1 MKKRHSF
8 LVITTIQ
15 ILFEAKLTIE
25 HLYLMD
31 WSQFQEEK
39 VKPISPSPG
48 LMHLHC
54 GDRALCESYKEDER
68 WKLGKVATLNKV
80 REWGLADRCV
90 GGGEGKE
97 VPINCQTHSPQ
108 AGQIES
114 WNVLPILPVLD
125 HSIRGDNCFV
135 NPLWT
140 GLGECPDW
148 RWFEL
153 KKFPS
158 KNKLL

>member
-1 MKKRHSF
+1 MKNSP
-8 LVITTIQ
+8 LLSVITTIKINCLKPNSQ
-15 ILFEAKLTIE
+15 LNSIYNLLIGNC
-25 HLYLMD
+25 D

-68 WKLGKVATLNKV
+68 WKRGKVTTLNKV
-80 REWGLADRCV
+80 REWGLADGRA

-97 VPINCQTHSPQ
+97 VPINCQTLSPQ

-114 WNVLPILPVLD
+114 WNVLPILLVLD

-140 GLGECPDW
+140 RLGDD
-148 RWFEL
+148 RIGDN
-153 KKFPS
+153 S
-158 KNKLL
+158 S